1 MSEISYEKLT
11 VAMSGVM
18 QKMQSYVAVNEKL
31 SLPKPHTEFVAAKH
45 TLEEGK
51 LRIAV
56 CGKVKNGKS
65 SFINAIIGRE
75 LLPVCSD
82 VATSQVF
89 VINHAEKDSFFV
101 VYANGDRKA
110 IPTKE
115 ELVAYGS
122 QATIDSKGVM
132 DADKSILYIEVNTPL
147 EFLPKGVSIID
158 TPGISST
165 YPQHTAITKRY
176 LKMAD
181 AVLFIANPSP
191 LEKIETDFLKEI
203 VEVTPNIMFVTTK
216 IDENGIESVESNIA
230 NNTKKITET
239 IGGKLYRPVK
249 MLKMSSKILLE
260 AALTDSEKASDF
272 KFRHSHFQ
280 EVKEELL
287 NTICLTRGYYQV
299 GYAYNESLKYYNA
312 VLQSIEKRLQTA
324 LAEGEKANKIAN
336 QITEARARLN
346 RFGRQEQ
353 VDIMAEVDNRLR
365 AFDLSFRQKMQMNG
379 AIVSKYDSIIDN
391 LKYDDIQELAD
402 NLPGQLTE
410 DLKNEWTHL
419 QETLVDDI
427 TRLLENYVDEI
438 QTVPNEGSD
447 VVLFSPN
454 GIGEMEKVGFRKYAV
469 NARNEAYIGIG
480 GVAILDFIGATAIPI
495 IGPLVVLGGL
505 GYTLYG
511 LFAGRTRAKAEVLTQ
526 NQNALKRFV
535 RETVQDFG
543 KQYMEVSLENGQY
556 NSLLDG
562 YKLNLH
568 NYADQ
573 VLSSTYAAYL
583 QEVKALENVRDSNKA
598 ESATLL
604 RGIKEKWEGNKP
616 LLADVRKQLEEIGQG
631 LKQ

>member
-1 MSEISYEKLT
+1 MTDSSYDKLNE
-11 VAMSGVM
+11 AISGVM

-51 LRIAV
+51 LRVAV

-89 VINHAEKDSFFV
+89 VINHAEKESFFV
-101 VYANGDRKA
+101 VYANGDRKP

-158 TPGISST
+158 TPGIGST

-181 AVLFIANPSP
+181 AVLFVANPSP

-230 NNTKKITET
+230 NNTKKISEA
-239 IGGKLYRPVK
+239 IGDKLYRPVK

-260 AALTDSEKASDF
+260 AALSDSEKASDF
-272 KFRHSHFQ
+272 KYRHSHFHD
-280 EVKEELL
+280 VKEELL
-287 NTICLTRGYYQV
+287 NTIYLTRGYYQV

-324 LAEGEKANKIAN
+324 LAEGEKANEIAN
-336 QITEARARLN
+336 QIAEARARLN
-346 RFGRQEQ
+346 SLGRQKQTE
-353 VDIMAEVDNRLR
+353 IMMEVDNRLR

-379 AIVSKYDSIIDN
+379 SIVSKYESEID
-391 LKYDDIQELAD
+391 LLEYDDIQQYAD
-402 NLPGQLTE
+402 SLPERLTN
-410 DLKNEWTHL
+410 DLQDEWAHL

-427 TRLLENYVDEI
+427 SKLLENYVDEI
-438 QTVPNEGSD
+438 QTAPNRDSD
-447 VVLFSPN
+447 VVLFNPN
-454 GIGEMEKVGFRKYAV
+454 GIGEMEKVGFRKYAL
-469 NARNEAYIGIG
+469 NARNEAFIGIG
-480 GVAILDFIGATAIPI
+480 GGAILGQIGVLAIPVV
-495 IGPLVVLGGL
+495 GPLLAIGCW
-505 GYTLYG
+505 GYAIYG
-511 LFAGRTRAKAEVLTQ
+511 LFAGRTRAQAEVLAK
-526 NQNALKRFV
+526 NKSALKSFV
-535 RETVQDFG
+535 RETVQDFS

-568 NYADQ
+568 NYAQQ
-573 VLSSTYAAYL
+573 VLSSTYDAYL
-583 QEVKALENVRDSNKA
+583 QEVKALEEVRDSNKA